1 MAPKTY
7 KIVWTDEAKA
17 DLKNIYD
24 FIKPKSPQ
32 GAKNVVSDIRNAP
45 KSVRFPFQNEDELYN
60 NKYFRIIIRH
70 YKVLYKINQQTNE
83 LIIYVV
89 FDTNQS
95 PEKLSEK

>member
-1 MAPKTY
+1 MAASTY

-17 DLKNIYD
+17 DLRNIYD
-24 FIKPKSPQ
+24 FIKKKSRQ

-45 KSVRFPFQNEDELYN
+45 KSVHFPFQNEDEFYN
-60 NKYFRIIIRH
+60 NQYFRIIVRH
-70 YKVLYKINQQTNE
+70 YKILYKINQEKKE